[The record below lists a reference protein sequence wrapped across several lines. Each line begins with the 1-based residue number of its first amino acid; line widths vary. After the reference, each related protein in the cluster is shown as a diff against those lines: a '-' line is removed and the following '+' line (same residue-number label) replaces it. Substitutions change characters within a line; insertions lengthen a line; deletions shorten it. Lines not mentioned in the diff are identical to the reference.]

1 MCSTCV
7 DRIFTSGPASCPVP
21 SCGKTLRKKGFHK
34 AFFDDLKIEREV
46 DVRRRVGKVFNRRAD
61 EFESLRDWN
70 DYLEQVEDMVF
81 NIMEGSKG
89 EKAKAEQRLLAF
101 AEQNKAEIEDN
112 RRAAEELAAM
122 GVELEQ
128 AEKAAHQARRLAA
141 VRAQKEEK
149 EDVVKSQ
156 RDMLNRLAH
165 EDGDAMA
172 IAEETQKRIVLKK
185 ASLRRNLAEAGGQ
198 SETLGV
204 DELTIRGLKK
214 KIKREEEKPY
224 DPWGGYNPK
233 PTRYVLQDEYTNEK
247 YKLATLDLPHT
258 VGGYSFKEY
267 NQRAVFEAM
276 AGLAIFIED
285 EMADKPPP
293 DTAVLS
299 EPVPK
304 KIKIKVKKESDDIF

>member
-1 MCSTCV
+1 M
-7 DRIFTSGPASCPVP
+7 
-21 SCGKTLRKKGFHK
+21 
-34 AFFDDLKIEREV
+34 
-46 DVRRRVGKVFNRRAD
+46 RRRVGKVFNRRAD

-112 RRAAEELAAM
+112 RRVAEELAAM

-247 YKLATLDLPHT
+247 HKLATLDLQHT

-304 KIKIKVKKESDDIF
+304 TIKIKVKKESDDIF